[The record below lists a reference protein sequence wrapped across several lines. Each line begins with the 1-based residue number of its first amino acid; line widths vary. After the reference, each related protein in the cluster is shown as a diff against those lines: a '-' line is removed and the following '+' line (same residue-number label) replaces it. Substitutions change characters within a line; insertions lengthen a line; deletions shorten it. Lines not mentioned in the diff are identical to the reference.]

1 MSSNKI
7 LQNQTTRLSTS
18 RSLSDPTK
26 PSGLTS
32 SSAALPL
39 TRPPRPTRTTLLE
52 TVRTA
57 LFAELKYQSSCL
69 TLHCVGHPDEHAQAK
84 EILAGAIGFF
94 VDREVETK
102 GLDFIDREKAKRH
115 AQQQAEQ
122 ELSNQY
128 GSQW

>member
-1 MSSNKI
+1 M
-7 LQNQTTRLSTS
+7 LQIQTTRLSTR

-39 TRPPRPTRTTLLE
+39 TRPPRPTRTTFPA
-52 TVRTA
+52 TVRRA
-57 LFAELKYQSSCL
+57 PSLDSDFKFISL
-69 TLHCVGHPDEHAQAK
+69 TLHCAGHPDEHAQAK

-115 AQQQAEQ
+115 AQQQAES
-122 ELSNQY
+122 ELNNQY
-128 GSQW
+128 GNQW

>member
-1 MSSNKI
+1 MSKFIS
-7 LQNQTTRLSTS
+7 
-18 RSLSDPTK
+18 
-26 PSGLTS
+26 
-32 SSAALPL
+32 
-39 TRPPRPTRTTLLE
+39 
-52 TVRTA
+52 
-57 LFAELKYQSSCL
+57 L
-69 TLHCVGHPDEHAQAK
+69 TLHCAGHPDEHAQAK

-128 GSQW
+128 GDRW